1 MINMGVCVVHRRRLQ
16 RYYRM
21 YTIVWVT
28 DIARQYLVI
37 DTMNI

>member
-1 MINMGVCVVHRRRLQ
+1 MINMGVCVVHRRRSQ
-16 RYYRM
+16 RYYQM